1 MKLASRCIP
10 VGTLPYE
17 SVEAATRMLVK
28 FYDKLPF
35 LAYLPKVSEDD
46 NLVHRTLEKIPGMRV
61 KGRDVKIKVGTNSY
75 EQGLAKLDKAFNNPD
90 LSNLEHFAMDSVY
103 LEKCLQMIK
112 KLKTP
117 NAVVNILGPF
127 SISQMLSNIENGEQL
142 LVDKAYRKLFIQ
154 AVSVKALWAVKK
166 IKEACPE
173 TEPLVILEEP
183 MLGQLGDLKR
193 ENAEITVDLIVSLFS
208 RVIEKIKEAGASVGI
223 QCMDKCDWQVPINAG
238 VDLISFDAYNNPNNL
253 CIIPELITEFIS
265 RGGKINWGI
274 VPVMDEAVVKSLNID
289 IVLRRLLST
298 MEGLILEGV
307 PDKFV
312 YNSAFVSVQGDAGEL
327 PIILAEKAIILAN
340 QLAKRIPIRT

>member
-1 MKLASRCIP
+1 MGYNQIAI
-10 VGTLPYE
+10 TE
-17 SVEAATRMLVK
+17 E
-28 FYDKLPF
+28 
-35 LAYLPKVSEDD
+35 
-46 NLVHRTLEKIPGMRV
+46 NL
-61 KGRDVKIKVGTNSY
+61 
-75 EQGLAKLDKAFNNPD
+75 
-90 LSNLEHFAMDSVY
+90 
-103 LEKCLQMIK
+103 
-112 KLKTP
+112 
-117 NAVVNILGPF
+117 
-127 SISQMLSNIENGEQL
+127 
-142 LVDKAYRKLFIQ
+142 
-154 AVSVKALWAVKK
+154 
-166 IKEACPE
+166 
-173 TEPLVILEEP
+173 
-183 MLGQLGDLKR
+183 
-193 ENAEITVDLIVSLFS
+193 
-208 RVIEKIKEAGASVGI
+208 EKIKEAGASVGI

-289 IVLRRLLST
+289 IVLRRLFST